1 MPATHL
7 LLAAAVLAA
16 WCPPMRVSPR
26 RTLPA
31 WAALLVA
38 ATAAGLAQGFVQW
51 QGAAALAAM
60 AGVGLAAQRTTRPA
74 LRGGLTLVA
83 LWLALAFALHAVPGF
98 RNPAVVQGAVLG
110 EGAAPYTLWLNFDK
124 AAAGLLLLA
133 CFVPRAATGADWS
146 HVFRTAA
153 LVLPPTLLLVFG
165 TAAGLGIVAWDPK
178 LPAFV
183 VTFLVA
189 NLLFTCVAEEAFF
202 RGVIQ
207 ARLAGWSEARWWV
220 RVVVGVSAVLFGLAH
235 AAGGPPLVLLAT
247 LAGLGYALAFA
258 HGRQV
263 EASILAHFGFNV
275 VHLLC
280 VTYPGLLGPAGP
292 T

>member
-16 WCPPMRVSPR
+16 WLPPMRVSPR

-98 RNPAVVQGAVLG
+98 RNPAVVEGAVLG
-110 EGAAPYTLWLNFDK
+110 EGAVPYTLWLNFDK
-124 AAAGLLLLA
+124 GAAGLLLLV
-133 CFVPRAATGADWS
+133 CFVPRAATWADWL

-183 VTFLVA
+183 ASFLVA

-202 RGVIQ
+202 RGVVQ
-207 ARLAGWSEARWWV
+207 ARLARWSRARWWAW
-220 RVVVGVSAVLFGLAH
+220 VVVVVSAVLFGLAH
-235 AAGGPPLVLLAT
+235 AAGGPPLMLLAM

-258 HGRQV
+258 CGQRI
-263 EASILAHFGFNV
+263 EAAVLAHCGLNV
-275 VHLLC
+275 LHLLLL
-280 VTYPGLLGPAGP
+280 TYPNLRVVAA
-292 T
+292 